1 MAEANGNGTGPVAA
15 VDLGSNSFHLV
26 VGREVDGRLVLVDR
40 LRDPVRMAAGIDEEG
55 RLDPELLPKVLEAL
69 GRFGELL
76 RGIPEERV
84 RAIGTNAFRQA
95 NDPPDLLERASAAL
109 GFPIEVV
116 SGHEEARLIYLGVA
130 HDQPRIDGRRLV
142 IDIGGG
148 STECI
153 LGQDFSPL
161 LLDCLSMGCVTYSR
175 RFFPS
180 GELSRKAF
188 RRAEVAAKLELET
201 IQKRYRDRGWKACLG
216 AAGTINS
223 AAMVL
228 RQAGWSDG
236 TLTLSGVK
244 RLRKELIE
252 AERVEKLDLPGLS
265 PDRAPV
271 LAGGIAI
278 LKALFEILEI
288 ESMTSSEVAL
298 REGILYDL
306 LGRIHKEDVRDRT
319 IRSLASRFS
328 VDEEQAERVE
338 KTALRSLSQVAK
350 DWRLDPKRDGQ
361 FLAWAARVH
370 EIGLALAYD
379 NHHKHGGYI
388 LANASMPGFTR
399 QEQLRLAAL
408 VAGHRRKFSRQLF
421 EGLPHAWREPTLR
434 LCLLLRIAVRLNRP
448 RSADRL
454 PPFELEATESG
465 LRIQISKKWLED
477 HPLTGADLEDED
489 AVLCEAGFRLQ
500 VS

>member
-1 MAEANGNGTGPVAA
+1 MAEANGNGAGPVAA

-40 LRDPVRMAAGIDEEG
+40 LRDPVRMAGGLDEQG
-55 RLDPELLPKVLEAL
+55 RLAPDVLKKVCAALE
-69 GRFGELL
+69 RFGQLL

-95 NDPPDLLERASAAL
+95 QDPPDLLERASAAL

-130 HDQPRIDGRRLV
+130 HDQPKADGRRLV

-153 LGQDFSPL
+153 LGQDFSPQ
-161 LLDCLSMGCVTYSR
+161 LLDCLSMGCVTWSQ
-175 RFFPS
+175 RFFRS
-180 GELSRKAF
+180 GELTRKAF
-188 RRAEVAAKLELET
+188 RKAEVAAKIELET
-201 IQKRYRDRGWKACLG
+201 IQKRYRDRGWKVCLG
-216 AAGTINS
+216 AAGTINAT
-223 AAMVL
+223 AAIL

-236 TLTLSGVK
+236 TITLHGVK
-244 RLRKELIE
+244 HLRKRLMEL
-252 AERVEKLDLPGLS
+252 ERVERIELAGLA

-271 LAGGIAI
+271 IAGGVAI
-278 LKALFEILEI
+278 LKALLETFEI
-288 ESMTSSEVAL
+288 ESMTSSEAAL
-298 REGILYDL
+298 REGVLYDL

-338 KTALRSLSQVAK
+338 RTALRSLAQVAE
-350 DWRLDPKRDGQ
+350 DWRLDSKKDGQ

-379 NHHKHGGYI
+379 NHHKHGGYL

-408 VAGHRRKFSRQLF
+408 VTGHRRKLARALF
-421 EGLPHAWREPTLR
+421 DELPHAWREPTLR
-434 LCLLLRIAVRLNRP
+434 LCLLLRVAVRLNRS
-448 RSADRL
+448 RSPDRL
-454 PPFELEATESG
+454 PPFELRARENG
-465 LRIQISKKWLED
+465 LAIEISRKWLED
-477 HPLTGADLEDED
+477 HPLTLADLEDED
-489 AVLCEAGFRLQ
+489 AVLSEAGFRLH